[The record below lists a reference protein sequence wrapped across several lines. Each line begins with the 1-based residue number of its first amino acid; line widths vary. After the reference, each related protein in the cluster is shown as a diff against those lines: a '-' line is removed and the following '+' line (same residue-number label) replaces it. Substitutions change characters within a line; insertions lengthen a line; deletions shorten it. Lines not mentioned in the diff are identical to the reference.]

1 MKHLII
7 SALLAVSLFVTAP
20 AAQAADWNNDT
31 LSCDIKVTDTWFG
44 MWQNFKATFYVAA
57 KPTEIYTIYE
67 CTFIGGR
74 NQYQYRCFVNAVG
87 DDNCWDWNKTRVDSS
102 DLVFYPGIT
111 QRQTCDM
118 LFKEFHPTPK

>member
-44 MWQNFKATFYVAA
+44 MW
-57 KPTEIYTIYE
+57 
-67 CTFIGGR
+67 
-74 NQYQYRCFVNAVG
+74 
-87 DDNCWDWNKTRVDSS
+87 
-102 DLVFYPGIT
+102 
-111 QRQTCDM
+111 
-118 LFKEFHPTPK
+118 

>member
-57 KPTEIYTIYE
+57 KPTKIYPRKSSSRNGAT
-67 CTFIGGR
+67 TLR
-74 NQYQYRCFVNAVG
+74 NQ
-87 DDNCWDWNKTRVDSS
+87 NKI
-102 DLVFYPGIT
+102 LYKYAI
-111 QRQTCDM
+111 
-118 LFKEFHPTPK
+118 